1 MKIIALPYLCS
12 GTTFPPRTDLRW
24 PGQCVLL
31 CECLLGWSFVV
42 DYTVGCTV
50 LYQQGQVTKLYTDRG
65 LFLIIIA
72 SKHMGHRKR
81 DETGIF
87 FIIIGDI
94 YYILCTHPFII
105 YIMQYFSPSHNLYIC
120 LSLWVGISQT
130 SNNHNWYRALIIC
143 GQFLQTFF

>member
-1 MKIIALPYLCS
+1 MWIQLRTRVKVGAPRQECLRGYSAPSKYVARMKIIALPYLCS

-105 YIMQYFSPSHNLYIC
+105 YIMQYFSPSHN
-120 LSLWVGISQT
+120 
-130 SNNHNWYRALIIC
+130 
-143 GQFLQTFF
+143 